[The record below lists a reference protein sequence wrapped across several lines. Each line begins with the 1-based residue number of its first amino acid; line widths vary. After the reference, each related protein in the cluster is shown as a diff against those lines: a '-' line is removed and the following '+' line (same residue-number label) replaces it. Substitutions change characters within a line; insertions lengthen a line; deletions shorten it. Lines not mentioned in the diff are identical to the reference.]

1 MYKSVFSSH
10 QLNQSSLMPVIVLV
24 LFSLWLNPL
33 QSQNAT
39 QTPINETHLIKNAD
53 FETGTT
59 IGWRHWR
66 SKNASIVTDAYA
78 GKYAVK
84 IGPDRGV
91 CNQEAVVRSN
101 ALYRISAYVKTES
114 GAEEVQLIISN
125 HGNPT
130 KTVSSSVT
138 SYTKVSVD
146 FQTAF
151 KIDSILISFVHPA
164 GTGSAFIDQ
173 VELLYLGEAPKPK
186 LQEIMPFQA
195 RVIKTA
201 GGVAQLPNEKVDW
214 FLNDKFG
221 MFIHWGVY
229 SAMPEGSEWVRHQEA
244 WSNEYYRGRARDTE
258 KGFTAA
264 KYNPKEWAAL
274 AKKAGMKYTVL
285 TARHHDGYAL
295 FESKHPFSWTSQQD
309 LGRDL
314 VKEYANAV
322 RKAGLK
328 VGLYYSPV
336 NWKYV
341 GFYDPFGNNVL
352 QNVWG
357 YKTPAKWHKED
368 VTMMKEEVYEQVT
381 SLFKNYGKL
390 NYIFWDGASLGQVKN
405 KPLSDSFWDA
415 GRYQN
420 PANIWPVNEKYITR
434 EDSTGKALGILGM
447 ARKFQ
452 PDMLLNER
460 FGWVGDVHI
469 EEGGSYPSS
478 KINNTGVSEKCVS
491 LQRGGW
497 GYKPNSKVYSFE
509 EIVQYLSNCV
519 VRNFNLLLNVSPD
532 REGVIPQ
539 NQQEVLLKM
548 GAWLQK
554 VGSGIYNTRGG
565 PWQPLFG
572 EYGFTYRDNK
582 IYCHI
587 YEGYREFKSNQFITQ
602 SIGKKT
608 VTKVINLFD
617 GKELKWV
624 KNEDNTIT
632 VSGIDYTQNPA
643 TTIIEITLT
652 ESVY

>member
-1 MYKSVFSSH
+1 MNDITKNLYYKDKSSFFFKPFCLMITLLML
-10 QLNQSSLMPVIVLV
+10 QLSLY
-24 LFSLWLNPL
+24 
-33 QSQNAT
+33 A
-39 QTPINETHLIKNAD
+39 QTLINETHLIKNAD
-53 FETGTT
+53 FEKGT
-59 IGWRHWR
+59 IQGWKHWR
-66 SKNASIVTDAYA
+66 TKSATIVTDAYS
-78 GKYAVK
+78 GKNAVK
-84 IGPDRGV
+84 IGPNRGV
-91 CNQEAVVRSN
+91 CNQEVVVRSN
-101 ALYRISAYVKTES
+101 ALYRVSAYVKTES

-130 KTVSSSVT
+130 KTVSSSLT
-138 SYTKVSVD
+138 SYSKISLD
-146 FQTAF
+146 FQTAY

-186 LQEIMPFQA
+186 LQEIMPYQP
-195 RVIKTA
+195 RMPKVS
-201 GGVAQLPNEKVDW
+201 GDVAQLDNEKVKW
-214 FLNDKFG
+214 FQNDKFG

-244 WSNEYYRGRARDTE
+244 WSNEYYMGRAKDDE

-264 KYNPKEWAAL
+264 KFKAKEWATL

-295 FESKHPFSWTSQQD
+295 FESKHPFSWTSHQD

-314 VKEYANAV
+314 VKEYVNAV
-322 RKAGLK
+322 RAAGLK

-336 NWKYV
+336 NWRYK
-341 GFYDPFGNNVL
+341 GFYDPFGTQML
-352 QNVWG
+352 PNVWG
-357 YKTPAKWHKED
+357 YQKSAKWHKED
-368 VTMMKEEVYEQVT
+368 ATMMKEEVYEQVT
-381 SLFKNYGKL
+381 RLFKNYGKL
-390 NYIFWDGASLGQVKN
+390 HYIFWDGASLGQVKN

-420 PANIWPVNEKYITR
+420 PENKWPIKEKYITR

-452 PDMLLNER
+452 PEMLLNER

-469 EEGGSYPSS
+469 EEGGSYPAS
-478 KINNTGVSEKCVS
+478 KINQTGISEKCVS

-497 GYKPNSKVYSFE
+497 GYKRNSKVYSYE

-548 GAWLQK
+548 GAWLSK
-554 VGSGIYNTRGG
+554 VGKSIYNTRGG
-565 PWQPLFG
+565 PWEPLFG
-572 EYGFTYRDNK
+572 EYGFTYRENK

-587 YEGYREFKSNQFITQ
+587 YSGYRDFKSNLFITQ
-602 SIGKKT
+602 SIGNK
-608 VTKVINLFD
+608 KVIKVTNVFD

-624 KNEDNTIT
+624 KNNDNTIIIT
-632 VSGIDYTQNPA
+632 GIDYSQNPA
-643 TTIIEITLT
+643 TTIVEIILN
-652 ESVY
+652 ENVYE

>member
-1 MYKSVFSSH
+1 MKYIVTLAIFCTISFFTIA
-10 QLNQSSLMPVIVLV
+10 QAPV
-24 LFSLWLNPL
+24 
-33 QSQNAT
+33 
-39 QTPINETHLIKNAD
+39 NETHLINNAD
-53 FETGTT
+53 FEKGNLVD
-59 IGWRHWR
+59 WKHWR
-66 SKNASIVTDAYA
+66 TKNATIVTDAHA

-91 CNQEAVVRSN
+91 CNQEIKIRPN

-114 GAEEVQLIISN
+114 GAEEVQLIVSEY
-125 HGNPT
+125 GGAT
-130 KTVSSSVT
+130 KTISSSIT
-138 SYTKVSVD
+138 AYTKVSVD

-151 KIDSILISFVHPA
+151 KKDSMLLSFVHPA
-164 GTGSAFIDQ
+164 GTGCAFVDEI
-173 VELLYLGEAPKPK
+173 ELTYLGEAPKPK
-186 LQEIMPFQA
+186 LQEFMPYEP
-195 RVIKTA
+195 RVPKVV
-201 GGVAQLPNEKVDW
+201 GGVAQLSNEQVDW

-229 SAMPEGSEWVRHQEA
+229 SAMPEGSEWVRHQEG
-244 WSNEYYRGRARDTE
+244 WSTEYYMGRARDEE

-295 FESKHPFSWTSQQD
+295 FESKHPFSWTSHKD
-309 LGRDL
+309 LGKDL
-314 VKEYANAV
+314 IKDYANAV

-336 NWKYV
+336 NWRYT
-341 GFYDPFGNNVL
+341 GFYNPFGSNAML

-357 YKTPAKWHKED
+357 YSKAAKWHKQD
-368 VTMMKEEVYEQVT
+368 ATMMKEEVYEQVT
-381 SLFKNYGKL
+381 RLFTKYGKL
-390 NYIFWDGASLGQVKN
+390 NYIFWDGASLGQIKN

-415 GRYQN
+415 SKYQN
-420 PANIWPVNEKYITR
+420 PHNIWPVSEKYITR
-434 EDSTGKALGILGM
+434 EDSTGKALGVLGM

-469 EEGGSYPSS
+469 EEGGSYSS
-478 KINNTGVSEKCVS
+478 GKISNTVLAEKCVS

-497 GYKPNSKVYSFE
+497 GYKPNAKVYSFE
-509 EIVQYLSNCV
+509 EVAMFLSNCV
-519 VRNFNLLLNVSPD
+519 VRNTNLLLNVAPD

-539 NQQEVLLKM
+539 NQQAVLLKM

-554 VGSGIYNTRGG
+554 VGKGIYNTRGG

-572 EYGFTYRDNK
+572 EYGFTYRDNR

-587 YEGYREFKSNQFITQ
+587 YDGYRDLPSNTFTTQ
-602 SIGKKT
+602 SIGDKT
-608 VTKVINLFD
+608 VKKVMDLFD

-624 KNEDNTIT
+624 KNKDNTIT
-632 VSGIDYTQNPA
+632 IHNVDYTQNPA
-643 TTIIEITLT
+643 TTIVEITLN